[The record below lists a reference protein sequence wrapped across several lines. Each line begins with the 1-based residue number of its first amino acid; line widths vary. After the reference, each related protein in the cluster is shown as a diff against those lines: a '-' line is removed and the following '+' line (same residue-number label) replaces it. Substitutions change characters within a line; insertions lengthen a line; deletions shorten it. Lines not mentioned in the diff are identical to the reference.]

1 MTLFKK
7 ESVPS
12 SERAKPLTASVSG
25 NLLDIENVPNAAIS
39 SKILGDGF
47 AISTDGGEVRSPA
60 DGRIRDISD
69 MGHTVSLK
77 CTDGLR
83 LLLNIDNDSDS
94 ELALSVRKG
103 DEIAA
108 GSVLC
113 TVGKAVVSVVVTNS
127 ERLTLFE
134 VRGGEIRSGSTV
146 AVYKL
151 KPKM

>member
-7 ESVPS
+7 ESMPS
-12 SERAKPLTASVSG
+12 SERAKTLTASVSG
-25 NLLDIENVPNAAIS
+25 TLLDIENVPNAAIS

-47 AISTDGGEVRSPA
+47 AISTEGGEVRCPA

-83 LLLNIDNDSDS
+83 LLLNIDNGSEG
-94 ELALSVRKG
+94 ELALNVEKN
-103 DEIAA
+103 DEVAA
-108 GSVLC
+108 DTVLC
-113 TVGKAVVSVVVTNS
+113 AVEKAVISIVVTNS

-134 VRGGEIRSGSTV
+134 VRQGEIKSGNTV